1 MPDWLLL
8 ATLTLITRRG
18 FLLNKREKKRSEASM
33 LAGMVLSQHASHL
46 AIMLRD
52 WSVLF
57 LCRDQLRKEAY
68 LHRVQ
73 DILDQTYCWT
83 KPLDH
88 AMTRGDLRLSGAP
101 PSAILLRQFP
111 RRMELCYDEDSK
123 NDKRLWNV
131 RWEAMFDCMCE
142 GLHTFE
148 KEIQEWVN
156 VYDGNYER
164 MLENHD
170 RTFPHLGSPRATWA
184 EVQHQLP
191 LDLT

>member
-1 MPDWLLL
+1 
-8 ATLTLITRRG
+8 
-18 FLLNKREKKRSEASM
+18 M
-33 LAGMVLSQHASHL
+33 LAGMVRSQHASHL

-88 AMTRGDLRLSGAP
+88 AMTRGDLRLSCAP

-111 RRMELCYDEDSK
+111 RRMELCCDEDSK
-123 NDKRLWNV
+123 NNERLWYV
-131 RWEAMFDCMCE
+131 RWQAMIDCMCE

-156 VYDGNYER
+156 FYDSNYGMIAPHMFNEAW
-164 MLENHD
+164 MWYYHD
-170 RTFPHLGSPRATWA
+170 NQNKVRNCMKNLNAKN
-184 EVQHQLP
+184 VQASIWS
-191 LDLT
+191 D